1 MAEIEKESLIDS
13 VYRKFVRGI
22 SRAIGSTEFY
32 EFFMDSL
39 AGAHNELQFSNRR
52 MVKSVDLTWVQQIEG
67 ALDGMQ
73 NIVSAP
79 RNVIKEEE
87 LIVNVANA
95 KKAGAETVRH
105 LAQHSALV
113 EDFNEESGDVR
124 PGRLMQRYREDSI
137 GIYENRLVY
146 TAMEFAHHFVKVRH
160 DALMEVMSDE
170 FGAKLKVQSDMK
182 CATEQ
187 VHFDMFMHIKEIDNV
202 LETDEK
208 HGDVLARI
216 SRIYRILTVFL
227 NSDFAQQMSKLPRV
241 GGTINKTN
249 VLKKNPDYRVILQM
263 WEFLKSYEGVGYSI
277 KVEEQN
283 PEINERFQEDIY
295 RNILFN
301 YLILKGYL
309 ETEKERKIPAAA
321 KTKQKYIKPKVIHQI
336 IEELTEDYDLPD
348 VEIRKVLIE
357 EMTREQLMQ
366 EEASER
372 LRLVDEQEGRRKA
385 EEQALKAEQRLE
397 KERLRKEREAE
408 NERRREEQKRQA
420 EEDKRKSLIFE
431 EEFNAFRE
439 NLEERI
445 ASRREKEG
453 LWHREK
459 EDFVDAVAIM
469 MEEELRRQA
478 MIYLQAYAEEL
489 TYFAKNLDK
498 RRRLRKQAEDDYRKE
513 IEERELLRRER
524 LAKKSL
530 GKE

>member
-1 MAEIEKESLIDS
+1 MAEFENESLIDS

-22 SRAIGSTEFY
+22 TRAIGSTEFY

-39 AGAHNELQFSNRR
+39 ACADNELQFSNRR
-52 MVKSVDLTWVQQIEG
+52 MIKSVDIRWVQQIED
-67 ALDGMQ
+67 ALTGMQ

-87 LIVNVANA
+87 LVVNVANA

-113 EDFNEESGDVR
+113 EDFNEETGDVR
-124 PGRLMQRYREDSI
+124 PGKLMQRYREDSI

-146 TAMEFAHHFVKVRH
+146 TAMELAHHFVKIRYE
-160 DALMEVMSDE
+160 ALMEVMSDE
-170 FGAKLKVQSDMK
+170 FGAKLKVKTDMK

-187 VHFDMFMHIKEIDNV
+187 VHMDLFLHIKEIDNV
-202 LETDEK
+202 LETDAK
-208 HGDVLARI
+208 HGDVLSRI
-216 SRIYRILTVFL
+216 SRIYRVLTVFL
-227 NSDFAQQMSKLPRV
+227 NSDFAQEMSKLPRV
-241 GGTINKTN
+241 SGTINKTN
-249 VLKKNPDYRVILQM
+249 VLKRNPDYKAILQM

-277 KVEEQN
+277 KIEEQN

-309 ETEKERKIPAAA
+309 ETERERKIPAGT
-321 KTKQKYIKPKVIHQI
+321 KTKQKYIQPKIIHQI

-357 EMTREQLMQ
+357 ELTREQLMQ

-372 LRLVDEQEGRRKA
+372 LRIVEEQEERRN
-385 EEQALKAEQRLE
+385 EEEKLLKAEQRLE
-397 KERLRKEREAE
+397 KERMRKEKEEAE
-408 NERRREEQKRQA
+408 ACRREELKRQT
-420 EEDKRKSLIFE
+420 EEDKHRSKIFE
-431 EEFNAFRE
+431 MELENFKA

-445 ASRREKEG
+445 FKRREKED
-453 LWHREK
+453 LWNKEK
-459 EDFVDAVAIM
+459 EDYADAAYLM
-469 MEEELRRQA
+469 QEEELRKQA
-478 MIYLQAYAEEL
+478 MKYLQAYAEEL
-489 TYFAKNLDK
+489 NYFAKNLEK
-498 RRRLRKQAEDDYRKE
+498 RRKLRAQTEEQYQLE
-513 IEERELLRRER
+513 LEERELLRRER

-530 GKE
+530 EK